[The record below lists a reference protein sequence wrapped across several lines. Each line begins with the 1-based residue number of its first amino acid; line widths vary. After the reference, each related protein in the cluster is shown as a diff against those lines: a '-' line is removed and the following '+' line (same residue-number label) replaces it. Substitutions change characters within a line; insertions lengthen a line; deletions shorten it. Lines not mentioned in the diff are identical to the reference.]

1 MFGKQDRD
9 LMSITVSLEHMC
21 PLSAGCGL
29 CSGSQR
35 PCVGRLAEFGLGGAC
50 RLHQAEARK
59 KIGFSL
65 TPFLLDSLAA
75 CVSVVRAFKVP
86 ESHHFPY
93 GFEKFFKRRRN
104 TELEMQQLIKQLVK
118 GTI

>member
-9 LMSITVSLEHMC
+9 LMSIAVSLEHVC

-29 CSGSQR
+29 CSGSLR
-35 PCVGRLAEFGLGGAC
+35 PCVRRLAEFGLGAAC
-50 RLHQAEARK
+50 LLHQAKARK

-75 CVSVVRAFKVP
+75 YVSVVHAFKVP
-86 ESHHFPY
+86 ESHRFPY
-93 GFEKFFKRRRN
+93 GFEKFFKRRRRN
-104 TELEMQQLIKQLVK
+104 TEMQQLIKQLIK